1 MLQAGSRTVRQHAI
15 RRCDLDDVIG
25 ISSLIPSVLFNF
37 TNNYPKFVGIQC
49 FLLLAR
55 WTILKAWLEFF
66 RTKFSSKR
74 EFVSLDAKRFSS
86 DARTYELLRIGN
98 PALKSPETAV
108 TSPAAN
114 AFDTYRRSLSG
125 TPDYFDK
132 EVQREYRSPTLSF
145 SSPRAPS
152 QVAMRVEWDPRAT
165 HARGGLGLH
174 PPVVEDNH
182 DGMTNKI

>member
-1 MLQAGSRTVRQHAI
+1 MLQTGPRRVRQHAN

-25 ISSLIPSVLFNF
+25 ISSLIPSILFNL
-37 TNNYPKFVGIQC
+37 TNNYLKFTGIQC

-55 WTILKAWLEFF
+55 CAIFKAWFEFF
-66 RTKFSSKR
+66 QTKFSSKR

-86 DARTYELLRIGN
+86 DARTYELFRIGN

-108 TSPAAN
+108 TSPAPN

-132 EVQREYRSPTLSF
+132 EAQREYRSPTLSF

-152 QVAMRVEWDPRAT
+152 QAAMRVEWDPRAT

-174 PPVVEDNH
+174 PPVVEDDH
-182 DGMTNKI
+182 DSMANKI

>member
-1 MLQAGSRTVRQHAI
+1 MLQAGSKTVRQHGN

-25 ISSLIPSVLFNF
+25 ISSLIPSILFNL
-37 TNNYPKFVGIQC
+37 TNEYSKFAGIQC

-55 WTILKAWLEFF
+55 WTIFKAWFEFF
-66 RTKFSSKR
+66 RTKFSPKR

-98 PALKSPETAV
+98 PALKPPETAV
-108 TSPAAN
+108 TSPAIHD
-114 AFDTYRRSLSG
+114 FDAYRRSLSG

-145 SSPRAPS
+145 SSPRTPS
-152 QVAMRVEWDPRAT
+152 QAAMRVELDPRAT

-174 PPVVEDNH
+174 PPVVEDDR
-182 DGMTNKI
+182 DGMANKI